1 MDDLKDRTGTIGA
14 SAGRML
20 SATAETAGRLD
31 KVLADAL
38 PDLTRSRL
46 KALIEDGRATIDG
59 GTVRDPSARVKP
71 GQRLTVA
78 VPPAAPATAKP
89 QAIPLDIVYE
99 DDWLLVVNKPAGLV
113 VHPAPGNRDGTLV
126 NALLAHCGGSLS
138 GIGGVA
144 RPGIVHR
151 LDKDTSG
158 LMVVAKT
165 DAAHVAL
172 KAQFLDRSLT
182 RTYWT
187 LAHGV
192 PWPRH
197 GTIDAPIGRSPR
209 NRKKMAVVAGG
220 RRALTDYR
228 TITTF
233 STCASLLECRLQT
246 GRTHQ
251 IRVHLASIG
260 HPVIGD
266 PLYGR
271 ANRGRTSKRMGAE
284 NLALERQALHA
295 KILAFI
301 HPSTQQRMRFEVD
314 IPNDMKALIQELE
327 LIQ

>member
-1 MDDLKDRTGTIGA
+1 MGDLENGTGTVGA
-14 SAGRML
+14 SADRVL

-71 GQRLTVA
+71 GQSLTVA
-78 VPPAAPATAKP
+78 VPPAAPAKAEP

-126 NALLAHCGGSLS
+126 NALLAHCGASLS

-182 RTYWT
+182 RTYWA
-187 LAHGV
+187 LACGV
-192 PWPRH
+192 PWPRQ
-197 GTIDAPIGRSPR
+197 GSIDAPIGRSPR

-220 RRALTDYR
+220 RPALTDYR

-233 STCASLLECRLQT
+233 STCASLLECRLKT

-271 ANRGRTSKRMGAE
+271 TNKRAGAE
-284 NLALERQALHA
+284 TLTLERQALHA
-295 KILAFI
+295 KILSFI
-301 HPSTQQRMRFEVD
+301 HPNTQQRMRFEVD
-314 IPNDMKALIQELE
+314 IPNDMKALVTKLE

>member
-1 MDDLKDRTGTIGA
+1 MGDLENGTGTVGA
-14 SAGRML
+14 SAGRVL

-46 KALIEDGRATIDG
+46 KALIEDGLATIDED
-59 GTVRDPSARVKP
+59 TVRDPSARVKP

-78 VPPAAPATAKP
+78 VPPATPAKAEP
-89 QAIPLDIVYE
+89 QAIPLDIIYE

-126 NALLAHCGGSLS
+126 NALLAHCGASLS

-182 RTYWT
+182 RTYWA
-187 LAHGV
+187 LARGV
-192 PWPRH
+192 PWPRQ

-209 NRKKMAVVAGG
+209 NRKKMAVIAGG
-220 RRALTDYR
+220 RPALTDYR
-228 TITTF
+228 TTTTF
-233 STCASLLECRLQT
+233 GKCASLLECRLKT

-260 HPVIGD
+260 HSVIGD

-271 ANRGRTSKRMGAE
+271 ANKRADAE
-284 NLALERQALHA
+284 TLTLERQALHA
-295 KILAFI
+295 KILSFI
-301 HPSTQQRMRFEVD
+301 HPSTQQRMRFEAD
-314 IPNDMKALIQELE
+314 IPNDMKALVKKLE

>member
-1 MDDLKDRTGTIGA
+1 MGDLENGTGTVGA
-14 SAGRML
+14 SADRVL

-46 KALIEDGRATIDG
+46 KALIEDGLATIDED
-59 GTVRDPSARVKP
+59 TVRDPSARVKP
-71 GQRLTVA
+71 GQRLTIA
-78 VPPAAPATAKP
+78 VPPTAPAKAEP
-89 QAIPLDIVYE
+89 QAIPLDIIYE

-126 NALLAHCGGSLS
+126 NALLAHCGASLS

-151 LDKDTSG
+151 LDRDTSG

-182 RTYWT
+182 RTYWA
-187 LAHGV
+187 LARGV
-192 PWPRH
+192 PWPRQ

-220 RRALTDYR
+220 RPALTDYR

-233 STCASLLECRLQT
+233 RKCASLLECRLKT

-260 HPVIGD
+260 HSVIGD

-271 ANRGRTSKRMGAE
+271 TNKRAGAE
-284 NLALERQALHA
+284 ALTLERQALHA
-295 KILAFI
+295 KILSFI
-301 HPSTQQRMRFEVD
+301 HPSTQQRMRFEAD
-314 IPNDMKALIQELE
+314 IPNDMKALVKKLE

>member
-1 MDDLKDRTGTIGA
+1 MGTVGA
-14 SAGRML
+14 SANAVL
-20 SATAETAGRLD
+20 SATAETTGRLD

-46 KALIEDGRATIDG
+46 KALIEDGLATIDEA
-59 GTVRDPSARVKP
+59 TVRDPSARVKP

-78 VPPAAPATAKP
+78 VPPAAPAKAEP

-126 NALLAHCGGSLS
+126 NALLAHCGASLS

-182 RTYWT
+182 RTYWA

-192 PWPRH
+192 PWPRQ

-220 RRALTDYR
+220 RPALTAYR

-233 STCASLLECRLQT
+233 STCASLLECRLST

-271 ANRGRTSKRMGAE
+271 ASKRAGAE
-284 NLALERQALHA
+284 SLMLDRQALHA
-295 KILAFI
+295 KILSFI
-301 HPSTQQRMRFEVD
+301 HPSTQQRKRFEVD
-314 IPNDMKALIQELE
+314 IPNDMKALVRKLE

>member
-1 MDDLKDRTGTIGA
+1 MGDLKGKTGTVGA
-14 SAGRML
+14 SADRVL

-46 KALIEDGRATIDG
+46 KTLIEDGRATIDG

-78 VPPAAPATAKP
+78 VPPAAPSKAEP

-126 NALLAHCGGSLS
+126 NALLAHCGASLS

-158 LMVVAKT
+158 LMVVAKS

-182 RTYWT
+182 RTYWA

-192 PWPRH
+192 PWPRQ
-197 GTIDAPIGRSPR
+197 GSIDAPIGRSPR

-220 RRALTDYR
+220 RSALTNYR

-233 STCASLLECRLQT
+233 DTCASLLECRLQT

-271 ANRGRTSKRMGAE
+271 ANKRAGAE
-284 NLALERQALHA
+284 TLALGRQALHA
-295 KILAFI
+295 KILSFI
-301 HPSTQQRMRFEVD
+301 HPSTQQRMRFEAG
-314 IPNDMKALIQELE
+314 IPNDMKALVKKLE